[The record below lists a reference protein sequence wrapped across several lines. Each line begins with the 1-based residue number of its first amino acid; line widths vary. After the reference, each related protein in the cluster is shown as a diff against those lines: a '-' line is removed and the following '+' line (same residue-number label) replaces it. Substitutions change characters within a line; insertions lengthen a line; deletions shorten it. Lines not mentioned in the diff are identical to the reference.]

1 MRRDGEHLPRAWK
14 LPLRYWRTLSD
25 WGGGWEHF
33 HIAQRLFT
41 LQNILQ
47 RALFKILFKLHY
59 EILWIKSSS
68 LAWSGAEVNLIK
80 SLSFTV
86 EESNGVDD

>member
-1 MRRDGEHLPRAWK
+1 M
-14 LPLRYWRTLSD
+14 SD

-47 RALFKILFKLHY
+47 KALFKILVKLHY
-59 EILWIKSSS
+59 EILWIKYSS

-86 EESNGVDD
+86 EESLKFYSCRRLKGFGKSITK